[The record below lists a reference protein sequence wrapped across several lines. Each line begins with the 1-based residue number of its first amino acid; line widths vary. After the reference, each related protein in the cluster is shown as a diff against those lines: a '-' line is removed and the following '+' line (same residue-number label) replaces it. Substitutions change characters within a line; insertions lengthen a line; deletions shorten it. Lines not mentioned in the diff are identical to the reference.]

1 MSSFMSLYSLNTLFT
16 ETNSLRLIDES
27 IKALEVMTSMVFNL
41 VFANNAIL
49 SCFFLF
55 FLIIDYTF

>member
-27 IKALEVMTSMVFNL
+27 IKALEVMTSMVF
-41 VFANNAIL
+41 ANNAIL